1 MLSTHYA
8 YLGVS
13 ISSKALGLNIREQ
26 SQITDLATDTRKPHP
41 LRTIDGAR
49 KILRSV
55 MRNPL
60 SFYMAPG
67 GWASSH
73 SIKRSIPR
81 NSLWLPHEFK
91 YHFPRPSCSEVLL
104 DGCTFAT

>member
-1 MLSTHYA
+1 MRISVFRSLLKRRASIP
-8 YLGVS
+8 VS
-13 ISSKALGLNIREQ
+13 NHTLR
-26 SQITDLATDTRKPHP
+26 SQTSATDTRKPHP

-49 KILRSV
+49 KIPRSV

-91 YHFPRPSCSEVLL
+91 YHFPRPSCSDVLL
-104 DGCTFAT
+104 DGCTLAT